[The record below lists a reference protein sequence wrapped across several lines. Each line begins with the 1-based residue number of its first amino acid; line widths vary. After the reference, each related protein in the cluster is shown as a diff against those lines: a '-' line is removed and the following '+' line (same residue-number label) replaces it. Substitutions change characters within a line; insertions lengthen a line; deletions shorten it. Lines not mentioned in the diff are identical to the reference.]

1 MSGHDKYAFFV
12 WPAYGVTALVFA
24 WMVIDTVVRAGLWRR
39 RAERL
44 ERTQRSD
51 ADDRP

>member
-24 WMVIDTVVRAGLWRR
+24 WMVIDTLLRARRWRR
-39 RAERL
+39 QAERL
-44 ERTQRSD
+44 EAERLKGD
-51 ADDRP
+51 GRP